1 MLHTTKA
8 ASSQMEREKDWKLK
22 LIIANEFLNYKMSK
36 IKSTIELFALLTR
49 QTLSVVTKM
58 ASFQS

>member
-1 MLHTTKA
+1 
-8 ASSQMEREKDWKLK
+8 MEREKDWKLN
-22 LIIANEFLNYKMSK
+22 LIIVNKFLNYTK
-36 IKSTIELFALLTR
+36 ISQIKPTIELFALLTR

>member
-1 MLHTTKA
+1 
-8 ASSQMEREKDWKLK
+8 MEREKDWKLK
-22 LIIANEFLNYKMSK
+22 LIIANEFLNYKISK